1 MRLNVFFKII
11 TAAKCSYCDFIFHE
25 TFVLVNGKITPD
37 VNKSD
42 FYMV

>member
-1 MRLNVFFKII
+1 MFFLKELQPQNVLIVILFSK
-11 TAAKCSYCDFIFHE
+11 K